1 MLVSEYY
8 SKGLYK
14 KRLSFFFQQGTC
26 PIIDVGILMQYVCV
40 ISLEKQKTYFLK
52 LLIIYT
58 YDLHLYNSRALPEN
72 YNLLQMFSLG
82 LLLYLLTAKFG
93 II

>member
-1 MLVSEYY
+1 
-8 SKGLYK
+8 
-14 KRLSFFFQQGTC
+14 
-26 PIIDVGILMQYVCV
+26 MQYVCV
-40 ISLEKQKTYFLK
+40 INLEKQKTYFLK

-58 YDLHLYNSRALPEN
+58 YDLHLYSRRALPES

-82 LLLYLLTAKFG
+82 ILLYLPAAKFG